1 MVKIRLALKGKKK
14 HPYYHVVAIDSAKR
28 RDGRILEKL
37 GFYNPGAEKPTD
49 KAEINREK
57 YDAWIKK
64 GAQPSETVVQI
75 LKFSSN

>member
-14 HPYYHVVAIDSAKR
+14 QPYYHVVAIDSAKR

-37 GFYNPGAEKPTD
+37 GFYNPGAEKPAD
-49 KAEINREK
+49 KGAIDRDK

-64 GAQPSETVVQI
+64 GAQPTETVVQL